1 MWIGSQLN
9 NPRQLDKDTPKL
21 ITNTD
26 YVSPFQLV
34 KPIHHISI
42 AYNFMKAWLN
52 PCEQIVLK
60 IYMKVM

>member
-52 PCEQIVLK
+52 PCEQIV
-60 IYMKVM
+60 